1 MIGTASM
8 GINVFSLYSMHL
20 MTVNY
25 NITIYADG
33 KILSGVG
40 TAGDGTVWAT
50 SKTKIYFPG
59 YMGSVSVWL
68 TPQGDY
74 IGFCHSE
81 HEDSWS
87 LPGIQATLRRVF

>member
-1 MIGTASM
+1 MLM
-8 GINVFSLYSMHL
+8 EKFSLALGLRGWYCVGHVENEDIFSG
-20 MTVNY
+20 
-25 NITIYADG
+25 IYG
-33 KILSGVG
+33 I
-40 TAGDGTVWAT
+40 
-50 SKTKIYFPG
+50 
-59 YMGSVSVWL
+59 SVLWL